1 MIGQTIGGYRI
12 VTKIGEGGMG
22 VVYLGEHTRIARKA
36 AIKVLLPEFSADQQV
51 VARFFN
57 EARATSMID
66 HPGIVEILD
75 SDVLPDG
82 SAFIVMEFL
91 KGESLAQLQRRGDH
105 LPLQRAL
112 VLTRHI
118 ADALAAAH
126 ERHIVHR
133 DLKPDNVFLPE
144 GGTQPIKILDFG
156 IAKLTGG
163 GAGKEGFYK
172 TRTGVLLGTPAY
184 MSPEQCRGAGEID
197 QRTDMYSLGCM
208 LFEMASGRL
217 PFNVQGFGEM
227 IYAHM
232 SVTPPLLRSIVPAVP
247 AAIEN
252 LVARMLAKSP
262 GDRPATMRALV
273 AELDEAIAAVPAS
286 ATVVGPP
293 ALRVGRPVEVLTI
306 PSKVQ
311 TTLGSASAEKM
322 AVIAD
327 AAADAADLAP
337 IRTRRTGPVVAVA
350 SSAALVLVI
359 GLWFVKRQPAAPEVA
374 PAAQAPAVVPQPAR
388 PPEPAQA
395 LEPARPPEPV
405 QAPEPV
411 KAAAEPAR
419 PAEAAHPKKV
429 EAATERVRP
438 AKAAAASPSPARPA
452 SGDKVKLVITST
464 PPGAEVCFAT
474 DRILLGKTRL
484 EVNTKKSSSTARL
497 LIRKAGFRGQEISIV
512 ADHDVKKAIK
522 LEPLGPDDMAS
533 TENCG
538 Y

>member
-1 MIGQTIGGYRI
+1 MIGQTIAGYRI

-22 VVYLGEHTRIARKA
+22 VVYLGEHQRIARKA

-57 EARATSMID
+57 EARATSMIE

-91 KGESLAQLQRRGDH
+91 KGESLGNLQRRGDH

-112 VLTRHI
+112 FLARHM

-126 ERHIVHR
+126 ERQIVHR
-133 DLKPDNVFLPE
+133 DLKPDNVYLPS
-144 GGTQPIKILDFG
+144 GGNQPIKILDFG
-156 IAKLTGG
+156 IAKLQAGG
-163 GAGKEGFYK
+163 KDGFYK

-197 QRTDMYSLGCM
+197 HRTDIYSLGCM

-217 PFNVQGFGEM
+217 PFNLQGFGEM

-232 SVTPPLLRSIVPAVP
+232 SETPPLLRSIVPSVP
-247 AAIEN
+247 AAVEN
-252 LVARMLAKSP
+252 LVARTLAKAP

-273 AELDEAIAAVPAS
+273 AELDEALATAPVPAP
-286 ATVVGPP
+286 VVGPTP
-293 ALRVGRPVEVLTI
+293 KVGLTEI
-306 PSKVQ
+306 MPPPSKVQ
-311 TTLGSASAEKM
+311 TTLRSASAEKM
-322 AVIAD
+322 DVFSGDAD
-327 AAADAADLAP
+327 GARDQAP
-337 IRTRRTGPVVAVA
+337 VRTRRTGPILGAVA
-350 SSAALVLVI
+350 AALVVGI
-359 GLWFVKRQPAAPEVA
+359 GFFVVKRSPTPTAVA
-374 PAAQAPAVVPQPAR
+374 PPADETHAAASRAVEPTE
-388 PPEPAQA
+388 PPEPARPA
-395 LEPARPPEPV
+395 VVARPAEPV
-405 QAPEPV
+405 RP
-411 KAAAEPAR
+411 AEPAR
-419 PAEAAHPKKV
+419 PAEAARPT
-429 EAATERVRP
+429 EAPHASERPRP
-438 AKAAAASPSPARPA
+438 AASKPAA
-452 SGDKVKLVITST
+452 GDKVKLVIST
-464 PPGAEVCFAT
+464 TPSGADVCFAS
-474 DRILLGKTRL
+474 DRVLLGKTRL
-484 EVNTKKSSSTARL
+484 DVNTKRNTGEAKL
-497 LIRKAGFRGQEISIV
+497 LIRKAGYRGQEITVV